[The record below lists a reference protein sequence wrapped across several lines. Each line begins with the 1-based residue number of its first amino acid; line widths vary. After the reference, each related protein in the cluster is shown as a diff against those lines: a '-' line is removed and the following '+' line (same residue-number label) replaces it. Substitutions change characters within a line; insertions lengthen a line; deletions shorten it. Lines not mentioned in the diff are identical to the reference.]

1 MAMEMFI
8 RKQAVNYAA
17 VTLRKNGTLCI
28 NSKAVEQFH
37 LEGKRFFTLHFDA
50 KAGQIGI
57 RPVDD
62 DKDPSAFKVSK
73 EKGKTFVIG
82 CQAFLKAANIPYW
95 QGSKVLKA
103 EWDHERKMIVLKT
116 G

>member
-1 MAMEMFI
+1 MTMEMFI

-17 VTLRKNGTLCI
+17 VTIRKNGSMCI
-28 NSKAVEQFH
+28 NRQAIEQFH
-37 LEGKRFFTLHFDA
+37 LEAKLFFTLHIDS
-50 KAGQIGI
+50 KVGQMGI
-57 RPVDD
+57 KPVDD

-73 EKGKTFVIG
+73 EKGRTFTIG
-82 CQAFLKAANIPYW
+82 CQAFLKAAKVPYW

-103 EWDHERKMIVLKT
+103 EWDAQKGMIVLKT

>member
-1 MAMEMFI
+1 MTMEMFI
-8 RKQAVNYAA
+8 RKQAANYAA
-17 VTLRKNGTLCI
+17 VTIRKNGSMCI
-28 NSKAVEQFH
+28 NRQAIEQFH
-37 LEGKRFFTLHFDA
+37 LEAKVFFTLHIDS
-50 KAGQIGI
+50 KAGQMGI
-57 RPVDD
+57 KPVDD
-62 DKDPSAFKVSK
+62 DKDPSTFKVSK